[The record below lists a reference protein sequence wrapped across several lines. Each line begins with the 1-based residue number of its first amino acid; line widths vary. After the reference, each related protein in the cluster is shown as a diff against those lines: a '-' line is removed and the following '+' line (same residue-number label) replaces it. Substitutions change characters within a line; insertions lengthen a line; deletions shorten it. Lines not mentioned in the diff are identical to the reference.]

1 MHLDRTH
8 PTPTMLYHAYQG
20 FSDVMDPAR
29 AWARIVQSSLDLY
42 LPRGP
47 MAEAARRTRA
57 ACEVFAR
64 MALTHGRPPFDLD
77 TVDTPA
83 GPVPVVEEVTLRTP
97 FGTLLHFRKPPTDP
111 PQPRVLIVAPMSG
124 HFATLL
130 RGTVR
135 TMLRDHDVWITD
147 WHNARDVPIGEGMFG
162 FDDYVAHLITFLE
175 TLGPGAHVVAVCQ
188 PTVPTLAAV
197 AVMSEL
203 NHVATPRTMTLMA
216 GPIDVRVNP
225 TEVNRLA
232 SGKPIA
238 WFEQNMISTVPL
250 RWPGALRR
258 VYPGFVQISA
268 FMSMNADRH
277 RKAFED
283 LYRHLVDG
291 DTASAETIKV
301 FYEEYFAMADMPA
314 EFYLQTVERVFQKAE
329 LATGEM
335 SFRGRRIDCNA
346 IRRTALLTVEGEKD
360 DICSVG
366 QTVVAQDLC
375 GKVRP
380 YMRQH
385 HVQVGVGHYGVFNGK
400 RWENSIYPVVREFVF
415 AHG

>member
-1 MHLDRTH
+1 
-8 PTPTMLYHAYQG
+8 MLYHAHQG
-20 FSDVMDPAR
+20 FSDFMDPAGS
-29 AWARIVQSSLDLY
+29 WARIVQSALETA
-42 LPRGP
+42 LPCGP

-57 ACEVFAR
+57 ACEVSAR
-64 MALTHGRPPFDLD
+64 LALTHGRPPFGLD
-77 TVDTPA
+77 TVDTST
-83 GPVPVVEEVTLRTP
+83 GPVPVVEEATRHTP
-97 FGTLLHFRKPPTDP
+97 FCTLLYFRKPATDP
-111 PQPRVLIVAPMSG
+111 PQPRVLLVAPMSG

-135 TMLRDHDVWITD
+135 TLLRDHDVWITD
-147 WHNARDVPIGEGMFG
+147 WHKVRDVPIGEGMFG
-162 FDDYVAHLITFLE
+162 LEDYVGHLITFLE

-188 PTVPTLAAV
+188 PTVPALAAV

-203 NHVATPRTMTLMA
+203 
-216 GPIDVRVNP
+216 
-225 TEVNRLA
+225 
-232 SGKPIA
+232 
-238 WFEQNMISTVPL
+238 
-250 RWPGALRR
+250 
-258 VYPGFVQISA
+258 SA

-277 RKAFED
+277 RKAFEER
-283 LYRHLVDG
+283 YRHLVDG
-291 DTASAETIKV
+291 DAASAETIKV

-329 LATGEM
+329 LTTGELTL
-335 SFRGRRIDCNA
+335 RGRRIDCNA

-375 GKVRP
+375 GRIRP

-385 HVQVGVGHYGVFNGK
+385 HVQVGAGHYGVFNGK
-400 RWENSIYPVVREFVF
+400 RWENAIYPVVREFVF

>member
-1 MHLDRTH
+1 
-8 PTPTMLYHAYQG
+8 MLYHAYQG
-20 FSDVMDPAR
+20 LTDLAEPSRM
-29 AWARIVQSSLDLY
+29 WARTMRAALDVR

-47 MAEAARRTRA
+47 VADAARRTLA
-57 ACEVFAR
+57 ACEVYAR
-64 MALTHGRPPFDLD
+64 LALTHARPPFGIDA
-77 TVDTPA
+77 VDTPA
-83 GPVPVVEEVTLRTP
+83 GPVPVVEEATLVTP
-97 FGTLLHFRKPPTDP
+97 FGTLLHFRKPPVDP

-147 WHNARDVPIGEGMFG
+147 WHNARDVPIGEGSFG
-162 FDDYVAHLITFLE
+162 LEDYVSHLIRFVE
-175 TLGPGAHVVAVCQ
+175 AIGPGAHLLAVCQ
-188 PTVPTLAAV
+188 PTVPALAAV

-203 NHVATPRTMTLMA
+203 RHVATPRTLTLMA

-232 SGKPIA
+232 SERPIA
-238 WFEQNMISTVPL
+238 WFERHMISVVPW

-258 VYPGFVQISA
+258 VYPGFVQLTA
-268 FMSMNADRH
+268 FMSMNVGRH
-277 RKAFED
+277 RKAFDD
-283 LYRHLVDG
+283 LYRHVVAG
-291 DTASAETIKV
+291 DHASADTIRE

-314 EFYLQTVERVFQKAE
+314 EFYLQTVELIFQKAA
-329 LATGEM
+329 LATGELT
-335 SFRGRRIDCNA
+335 FRGRRVDCDA
-346 IRRTALLTVEGEKD
+346 IRRTALLTIEGEKD

-375 GKVRP
+375 GAIRP

-385 HVQVGVGHYGVFNGK
+385 HVQTGVGHYGVFNGR
-400 RWENSIYPVVREFVF
+400 RWENAIYPIVRDFVF